1 MEILAIELKIWS
13 SSHQCYAFRLETRA
27 RELTVMASLNLKRC
41 RRRETEFSQHCEE
54 KRVKVRRVMA
64 ARLEASRSIP
74 GLDEGG
80 RKPAGGLKTF

>member
-1 MEILAIELKIWS
+1 MELKS
-13 SSHQCYAFRLETRA
+13 SVLCVPSRNTGQGANCHGK
-27 RELTVMASLNLKRC
+27 LNLSKG
-41 RRRETEFSQHCEE
+41 RRRETKFSQYSQEYQE

>member
-1 MEILAIELKIWS
+1 
-13 SSHQCYAFRLETRA
+13 
-27 RELTVMASLNLKRC
+27 MASLNLKRC

-74 GLDEGG
+74 ELDEGG
-80 RKPAGGLKTF
+80 RKPSGGLKTF

>member
-1 MEILAIELKIWS
+1 MFKSSVLRVPSRNTGQGANCHGKLKLS
-13 SSHQCYAFRLETRA
+13 
-27 RELTVMASLNLKRC
+27 KC

-74 GLDEGG
+74 ELDEGG